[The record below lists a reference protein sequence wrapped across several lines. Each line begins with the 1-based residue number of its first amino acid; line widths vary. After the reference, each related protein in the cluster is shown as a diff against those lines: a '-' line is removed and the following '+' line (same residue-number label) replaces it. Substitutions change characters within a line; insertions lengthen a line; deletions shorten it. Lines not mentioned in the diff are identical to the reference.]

1 MALPNELNEALNE
14 LLDNDI
20 SFNDINYNAKEI
32 SKKYRANDNDGN
44 RLVTSKGEA
53 ISYALSRMP
62 ATYEAVSNCVEKVFE
77 NNSFEVDT
85 ILDVGAG
92 TGAAF

>member
-32 SKKYRANDNDGN
+32 SKKYRANDNDG
-44 RLVTSKGEA
+44 SP
-53 ISYALSRMP
+53 SALH
-62 ATYEAVSNCVEKVFE
+62 C
-77 NNSFEVDT
+77 
-85 ILDVGAG
+85 
-92 TGAAF
+92 GAAHAVAGGV